1 MKYLFIIISLI
12 ILIITLHIYLN
23 INEQTIEKFSPLP
36 VPFLGPIEFRDKE
49 SKEKLGEYPENWESN
64 NNLDNPEDI
73 EVTVVEIMRGPQGV
87 PGAAGAPSDVGI
99 CEGKID
105 IQSIDTDELDI
116 NVAEINMN
124 ADIINIQ
131 NKICIGD
138 NCLDSDLI
146 NKIKNSIDISK
157 ELSDAKKLI
166 ENLEYDKITM
176 SQELASIKLD
186 KMELE
191 KPDKS
196 YITSINKDTPKNN
209 IEISGNNLEFTG
221 NRVNFE
227 NQFCVGNFC
236 LTGEDLKK
244 ISEDTCG
251 PQGIPGICEDAII

>member
-64 NNLDNPEDI
+64 NNLDNPENI

-87 PGAAGAPSDVGI
+87 PGVAGVPADVGI

-105 IQSIDTDELDI
+105 IQSIDTNELDI

-124 ADIINIQ
+124 ADIINIK

-146 NKIKNSIDISK
+146 NKIKTCKESSDKLKEDKDTIYKLTQQIDKLSE
-157 ELSDAKKLI
+157 ELVTIKLEKKKI
-166 ENLEYDKITM
+166 EN
-176 SQELASIKLD
+176 
-186 KMELE
+186 
-191 KPDKS
+191 PDKS
-196 YITSINKDTPKNN
+196 YITSINKSTPNN
-209 IEISGNNLEFTG
+209 DIEISGNALEFTG
-221 NRVNFE
+221 DRVNFE

-236 LTGEDLKK
+236 LTGEDLEK
-244 ISEDTCG
+244 ISNDTCG
-251 PQGIPGICEDAII
+251 PQGIPGICGDAII